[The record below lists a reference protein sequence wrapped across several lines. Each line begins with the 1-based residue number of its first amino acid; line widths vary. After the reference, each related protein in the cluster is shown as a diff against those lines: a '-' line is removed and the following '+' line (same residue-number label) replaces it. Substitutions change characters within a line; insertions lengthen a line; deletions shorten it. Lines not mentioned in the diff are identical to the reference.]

1 MHIGLPTKFSYPLV
15 FIQEGEKMENLISFY
30 IFVFV
35 IFSCLFY
42 YYYYYLLLLLLF
54 IIIIVIIIIVVTCF
68 SNSVIWIE
76 KISESLVWNWEI
88 LIEVNQMLL
97 QTF

>member
-42 YYYYYLLLLLLF
+42 YYYYCYYYYYLLLLLFLLLLLLLLVFQILSFGLKKSLKALF
-54 IIIIVIIIIVVTCF
+54 
-68 SNSVIWIE
+68 
-76 KISESLVWNWEI
+76 EI
-88 LIEVNQMLL
+88 GK
-97 QTF
+97 F